1 MMRLRVL
8 LVLTLMSLLAGA
20 CNDVDGGPTSGASAA
35 ASSTAAGPIT
45 VPDAGGWP
53 LPSHSISPEEGLPAS
68 LTAEVELELHGSCI
82 YVTRFSGRWAMVLW
96 PPNWRVVPE
105 DEGHRLVSPDGAT
118 AARIGDI
125 VRIGGGGI
133 EAREWALELAGDT
146 IPGDC
151 PEPEEFWMGSQVLPG
166 N

>member
-1 MMRLRVL
+1 MNLLRRC
-8 LVLTLMSLLAGA
+8 LAGLVVASLGAVA
-20 CNDVDGGPTSGASAA
+20 CSGDTPVATSIPETT
-35 ASSTAAGPIT
+35 STAAGPT

-53 LPSHSISPEEGLPAS
+53 LPSHGISPEEGLPAS

-105 DEGHRLVSPDGAT
+105 DEGHRLVSPDGAV

-133 EAREWALELAGDT
+133 EDKEWALELAGDT

-151 PEPEEFWMGSQVLPG
+151 PEPEEYWMGSQVLPG